1 MNEPDDLWKE
11 RVAEVYFVTSD
22 YKEAIKRF
30 RAASERE
37 TPTPGSLEG
46 LAKSLAGED
55 SWEEACQTMEK
66 ALGLLD
72 SDDAVNKA
80 RLVDDYMQ
88 LSEWYYKLQNL
99 PKTVEYL
106 RKALS
111 LSPDDH
117 DARYRLLCAWLDS
130 DEASE
135 EATKLLHELAESAFG
150 RDKLSQF
157 GQIINKMLDE
167 DDRDVRFGQLFAAV
181 SAEAGLSRRTIQ
193 ELDRAIERAKERD
206 ASSPEHATL
215 LFIKGLA
222 TYHFS
227 LVDTVP
233 NKASFEYWND
243 CIQIDRGWGMT
254 DVVDRASTF
263 IASHH
268 FEQALRSLEQEP
280 GSSAAN
286 AQSKHVDALKAMA
299 DKERSAELSPAMSYL
314 ACYYAVANEPA
325 KARDVVRACISSAFE
340 ILSDADDEND
350 IEGYFY
356 LFSTL
361 MQCGD
366 LLNAQSALSLVL
378 PPPVKTNVL
387 AWILDFDA
395 EPEKRIAADLIARVD
410 SEASLAADLG
420 GQIDFVLA
428 ALGVED
434 AAAEPDTDE
443 EKEPGETAEADDAG
457 DASTAEETS
466 KAEEEG
472 AEAGE
477 EPRQPPTAVDSSADD
492 GAPDPKRYPPSA
504 SARIAAHV
512 RSFSRI
518 HGVMN
523 TDPNCDGSCNLPWT
537 LDAQREL
544 SCCRC
549 CLNLAFCAE
558 CAAKLRRDKLR
569 LPVASLA
576 CSASHPRMA
585 MPLWARRNYL
595 EALRGNV
602 CVGGEIAGDGT
613 RVGGEFLPIAAWL
626 GGLKAEWGYVE
637 KPKTPEGEE
646 DEAEAEGGA
655 EDEEAPA
662 PAPEASADETLV
674 AVAAVLQAT
683 GVEAPPTEKAMGTLV
698 HSLEVGLQP

>member
-1 MNEPDDLWKE
+1 MN
-11 RVAEVYFVTSD
+11 SD

-30 RAASERE
+30 RAASDRE
-37 TPTPGSLEG
+37 NPTPGSLEG

-55 SWEEACQTMEK
+55 SWEEACQTMVK

-72 SDDAVNKA
+72 SDDAVKKT

-88 LSEWYYKLQNL
+88 LSEWYYKLKNL

-167 DDRDVRFGQLFAAV
+167 DDRDARFGQLFAAV
-181 SAEAGLSRRTIQ
+181 SVETGLSRRTIQ

-206 ASSPEHATL
+206 ASPEHATL
-215 LFIKGLA
+215 LFFKGLA
-222 TYHFS
+222 TYHYS

-233 NKASFEYWND
+233 NKAAFEYWND

-268 FEQALRSLEQEP
+268 FEQAIRSPEP
-280 GSSAAN
+280 GSSAAPA
-286 AQSKHVDALKAMA
+286 AQPKHVDALKAMA

-314 ACYYAVANEPA
+314 ACYYAEANEPA
-325 KARDVVRACISSAFE
+325 KARDVVRACINSAFE

-395 EPEKRIAADLIARVD
+395 EPDKSIAADLIARVD
-410 SEASLAADLG
+410 SEAELATDLG
-420 GQIDFVLA
+420 GQIGFVLK
-428 ALGVED
+428 ALGAED

-443 EKEPGETAEADDAG
+443 AKEPGETKETDEAG
-457 DASTAEETS
+457 DAITADETN
-466 KAEEEG
+466 KAEEAGPET
-472 AEAGE
+472 GE
-477 EPRQPPTAVDSSADD
+477 EPRQPPTPTAADSSTSDD
-492 GAPDPKRYPPSA
+492 AAPTSNPEPKYPLSA
-504 SARIAAHV
+504 RARIAAHI

-518 HGVMN
+518 HSVMPA
-523 TDPNCDGSCNLPWT
+523 DPNCDGSCTAPWT

-558 CAAKLRRDKLR
+558 CAAKLRHDKLR
-569 LPVASLA
+569 LPVAALA
-576 CSASHPRMA
+576 CSPSHPRMP
-585 MPLWARRNYL
+585 MTRWARDNYL

-613 RVGGEFLPIAAWL
+613 RVGGEFVSIGAWL
-626 GGLKAEWGYVE
+626 GGLKGEWGYVE
-637 KPKTPEGEE
+637 KVKTPEVEE
-646 DEAEAEGGA
+646 EEAEAEGGA
-655 EDEEAPA
+655 EDAGKA
-662 PAPEASADETLV
+662 SPEASADETL
-674 AVAAVLQAT
+674 AAVTAVLEAT
-683 GVEAPPTEKAMGTLV
+683 GVKESPAEKATGTLV
-698 HSLEVGLQP
+698 HAQLVTLRP